1 MLWSKK
7 HNRSES
13 QKFEEFMDD
22 FRTELK
28 ELDEREL
35 SYVIARSKFNSENKA
50 LKDCGISSSTFY
62 GWEESKR
69 EHLNNLALKFKQDAA
84 IRAIMK
90 LQDHAEEAVDVIT
103 SLMTKSR
110 NDNVKLKAA
119 QDVADRTI
127 GKPTQKTEVTGEGG
141 GALVINLSWDDD
153 EPE

>member
-1 MLWSKK
+1 
-7 HNRSES
+7 
-13 QKFEEFMDD
+13 MDD

-28 ELDEREL
+28 TLDEREL
-35 SYVIARSKFNSENKA
+35 SYVIARSKFNSDNKA

-62 GWEESKR
+62 GWDEDKR
-69 EHLNNLALKFKQDAA
+69 EHLNSLALKFKQDTA
-84 IRAIMK
+84 IRALMK

-127 GKPTQKTEVTGEGG
+127 GKPTQKTEVTGDGG
-141 GALVINLSWDDD
+141 VIVINMNGDID
-153 EPE
+153 E

>member
-1 MLWSKK
+1 
-7 HNRSES
+7 
-13 QKFEEFMDD
+13 MDD

-62 GWEESKR
+62 GWDESKR
-69 EHLNNLALKFKQDAA
+69 ERLNSLALKFKQDAA

-127 GKPTQKTEVTGEGG
+127 GKPTQKAEISGAEGG
-141 GALVINLSWDDD
+141 AIEVRLVKDDID
-153 EPE
+153 